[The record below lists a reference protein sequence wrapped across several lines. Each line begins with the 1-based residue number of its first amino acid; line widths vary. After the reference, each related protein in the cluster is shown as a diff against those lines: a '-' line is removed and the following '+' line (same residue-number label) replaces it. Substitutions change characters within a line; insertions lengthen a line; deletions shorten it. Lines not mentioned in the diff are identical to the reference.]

1 MMFKF
6 WFDVEK
12 SLLDMV
18 LFLAA
23 LFVIMLLL
31 MSFVVWIVMAW

>member
-1 MMFKF
+1 MFKF